1 MNFLFYSLIFFK
13 VKIVSALRN
22 AMFSCIKDFRM
33 YYIAI
38 FISDVNKTIR
48 FKFNYRIF
56 FNIVA

>member
-22 AMFSCIKDFRM
+22 AMFSCIKDFWM
-33 YYIAI
+33 YNIAI
-38 FISDVNKTIR
+38 FTSDVNKTIR
-48 FKFNYRIF
+48 FKFDYRIF

>member
-1 MNFLFYSLIFFK
+1 
-13 VKIVSALRN
+13 
-22 AMFSCIKDFRM
+22 MFSFIKDFRM
-33 YYIAI
+33 YNIAI